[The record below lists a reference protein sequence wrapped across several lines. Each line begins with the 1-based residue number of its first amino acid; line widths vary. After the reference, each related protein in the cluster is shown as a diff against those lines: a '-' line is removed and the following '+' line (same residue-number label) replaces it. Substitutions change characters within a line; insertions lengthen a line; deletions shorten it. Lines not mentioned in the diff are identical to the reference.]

1 MANLI
6 IILAIIFALAFLL
19 LVGEF
24 ICGIIGKIRNR
35 KQQRAYMKPQTR
47 YYMM

>member
-6 IILAIIFALAFLL
+6 IILAIIASLAFLL
-19 LVGEF
+19 LIGEF
-24 ICGIIGKIRNR
+24 ILGMIAKIRNR
-35 KQQRAYMKPQTR
+35 NEERAYMKPQTR

>member
-6 IILAIIFALAFLL
+6 IILTIIASLAFLL
-19 LVGEF
+19 LIGEF
-24 ICGIIGKIRNR
+24 ILGMIGKIHNW
-35 KQQRAYMKPQTR
+35 KTERAYMKPKTR

>member
-6 IILAIIFALAFLL
+6 IILTVIASLAFLL
-19 LVGEF
+19 LIGEF
-24 ICGIIGKIRNR
+24 ILGMIGKIHNW
-35 KQQRAYMKPQTR
+35 KTERAYMKPQTR

>member
-6 IILAIIFALAFLL
+6 IILTIISSLAFLL
-19 LVGEF
+19 LIGEF
-24 ICGIIGKIRNR
+24 ILGMIGKIHNR
-35 KQQRAYMKPQTR
+35 KRERAYMKPQTR